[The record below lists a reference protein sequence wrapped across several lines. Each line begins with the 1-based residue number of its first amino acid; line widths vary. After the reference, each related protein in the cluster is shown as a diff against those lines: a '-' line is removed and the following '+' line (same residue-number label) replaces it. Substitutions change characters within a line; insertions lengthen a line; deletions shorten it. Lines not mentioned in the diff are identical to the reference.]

1 MAPGSQLF
9 ANLIWRPEELLR
21 DVKGTEV
28 ESLETVAAATVMDLL
43 WAKMQ
48 RNTSGGPTR
57 LQSRSGL
64 PVLSRR

>member
-9 ANLIWRPEELLR
+9 ANLIWTPEELLR
-21 DVKGTEV
+21 DVKGMEV
-28 ESLETVAAATVMDLL
+28 ESLGTVAAATVMDLL

-48 RNTSGGPTR
+48 RNTTGDMTR

-64 PVLSRR
+64 AVLSRR